1 MLLINK
7 LTRKIPDPRNTKE
20 HYQLFIR
27 KKNIKLLKQSKIIS
41 YQPNTFEN
49 QNIVDIKSVII
60 EHPKTSHKLSKTKK
74 QAKKVRF

>member
-1 MLLINK
+1 MLLAKK
-7 LTRKIPDPRNTKE
+7 LIRKIPDSRNAKE

-27 KKNIKLLKQSKIIS
+27 KKNIKSLKQSKIIS

-49 QNIVDIKSVII
+49 QDIVDTKSVII